1 MRICKTFVGAAA
13 AALAFG
19 ALPAI
24 AQDASEVAQD
34 AAEDPAVVDASADAV
49 PESAEPDS
57 EMLDDA
63 AMMAVLSSMFSTE
76 PLTEEQEQRLPLAKK
91 IVDKMVPPGTYGE
104 MMGSMFD
111 KIIGPMMSKF
121 EGASPGDVAKQIGMD
136 ADEIDLDSDQLA
148 EVSAL
153 LDPAWQERRKLE
165 MTTVQGAMGKMMTAM
180 EPGVRAAL
188 SEAYAVYF
196 DQKELSDIDA
206 FFSTD
211 SGVAFA
217 RKSFTM
223 SSDPRFIAATM
234 KALPDAMG
242 ALADMEEE
250 VKAATAALPP
260 LRDWVDLS
268 DEQRARLPELTG
280 LSARELEEGMARAA
294 ETRAE
299 EVSEDI
305 DTE

>member
-13 AALAFG
+13 GVLMFG
-19 ALPAI
+19 ALPAL
-24 AQDASEVAQD
+24 AQD
-34 AAEDPAVVDASADAV
+34 AAEDPAVVDASADAE
-49 PESAEPDS
+49 PESATP
-57 EMLDDA
+57 DDA
-63 AMMAVLSSMFSTE
+63 AMMAVLSSMFAAE
-76 PLTEEQEQRLPLAKK
+76 PLTEDQEKRLPLAKK

-104 MMGSMFD
+104 MMGSMFN
-111 KIIGPMMSKF
+111 KIIGPMMSEF
-121 EGASPGDVAKQIGMD
+121 EGASASDVAKQIGLD
-136 ADEIDLDSDQLA
+136 AGEIDLDSDQLA

-196 DQKELSDIDA
+196 DQKELTDIDA

-250 VKAATAALPP
+250 VKTATAALPP
-260 LRDWVDLS
+260 LRGWADLS
-268 DEQRARLPELTG
+268 DEQRARLSELTG

-294 ETRAE
+294 EIRAE

>member
-1 MRICKTFVGAAA
+1 
-13 AALAFG
+13 
-19 ALPAI
+19 
-24 AQDASEVAQD
+24 
-34 AAEDPAVVDASADAV
+34 
-49 PESAEPDS
+49 
-57 EMLDDA
+57 
-63 AMMAVLSSMFSTE
+63 MMAVLSSMFAAE
-76 PLTEEQEQRLPLAKK
+76 PLTEEQEKRLPLAKK

-104 MMGSMFD
+104 MMGSMFN

-121 EGASPGDVAKQIGMD
+121 EDASPADVAKQIGVE
-136 ADEIDLDSDQLA
+136 ADEIDLDSNQLA

-153 LDPAWQERRKLE
+153 LDPAWQERRELE

-196 DQKELSDIDA
+196 DQKELTDIDA

-242 ALADMEEE
+242 ALSDMEEE
-250 VKAATAALPP
+250 VKTATAALPP
-260 LRDWVDLS
+260 LRGWADLS
-268 DEQRARLPELTG
+268 GEQRVRLSELTG
-280 LSARELEEGMARAA
+280 LNAQQLEEGMARAA

-299 EVSEDI
+299 EVSESLD
-305 DTE
+305 EE

>member
-19 ALPAI
+19 ALPAL
-24 AQDASEVAQD
+24 AQDT
-34 AAEDPAVVDASADAV
+34 AEDAVVSDASADAAS
-49 PESAEPDS
+49 ESATP
-57 EMLDDA
+57 DDA
-63 AMMAVLSSMFSTE
+63 AMMAVLSSMFAAE
-76 PLTEEQEQRLPLAKK
+76 PLTEEQEKRLPLAKK

-104 MMGSMFD
+104 MMGSMFN

-121 EGASPGDVAKQIGMD
+121 EDASPADVAKQIGVE
-136 ADEIDLDSDQLA
+136 ADEIDLDSNQLA

-196 DQKELSDIDA
+196 DQKELTDIDA

-242 ALADMEEE
+242 ALSDMEEE
-250 VKAATAALPP
+250 VKTASAALPP
-260 LRDWVDLS
+260 LRGWADLS
-268 DEQRARLPELTG
+268 GEQRVRLSELTG
-280 LSARELEEGMARAA
+280 LNAQQLEEGMARAA

-299 EVSEDI
+299 EVSESLD
-305 DTE
+305 EE

>member
-19 ALPAI
+19 ALPAL
-24 AQDASEVAQD
+24 AQGV
-34 AAEDPAVVDASADAV
+34 AEDAVVADASADAE
-49 PESAEPDS
+49 PESATP
-57 EMLDDA
+57 DDA
-63 AMMAVLSSMFSTE
+63 AMMAVLSSMFAAE
-76 PLTEEQEQRLPLAKK
+76 PLTEEQEKRLPLAKK

-104 MMGSMFD
+104 MMGSMFN
-111 KIIGPMMSKF
+111 KIIGPMMSKL
-121 EGASPGDVAKQIGMD
+121 EEASPADVAKQIGMEP
-136 ADEIDLDSDQLA
+136 DEIDLDSERLA

-165 MTTVQGAMGKMMTAM
+165 MTAVQGAMGKMMTAM

-196 DQKELSDIDA
+196 DQKELADIDG

-234 KALPDAMG
+234 KALPEAMG
-242 ALADMEEE
+242 ALADVEEE
-250 VKAATAALPP
+250 VKTATAALPP
-260 LRDWVDLS
+260 LRDWADLS
-268 DEQRARLPELTG
+268 GEQRAHLSELTG
-280 LSARELEEGMARAA
+280 LSAQQLEEGMARAA
-294 ETRAE
+294 EIRAE

>member
-19 ALPAI
+19 ALPAL
-24 AQDASEVAQD
+24 AQGV
-34 AAEDPAVVDASADAV
+34 AEDAVVADASADAE
-49 PESAEPDS
+49 PESATP
-57 EMLDDA
+57 DDA
-63 AMMAVLSSMFSTE
+63 AMMAVLSSMFAAE
-76 PLTEEQEQRLPLAKK
+76 PLTEDQEQRLPLAKK

-104 MMGSMFD
+104 MMGSMFN

-121 EGASPGDVAKQIGMD
+121 EDASPADVAKQIGVEEG
-136 ADEIDLDSDQLA
+136 EIDLDSDQLA

-196 DQKELSDIDA
+196 DQKELADIDG

-234 KALPDAMG
+234 KALPEAMG
-242 ALADMEEE
+242 ALADVEEE
-250 VKAATAALPP
+250 VKTATAALPP
-260 LRDWVDLS
+260 LRDWADLS
-268 DEQRARLPELTG
+268 GEQRAHLSELTG
-280 LSARELEEGMARAA
+280 LSAQQLEEGMARAA
-294 ETRAE
+294 EIRAE